1 MSAHAPLIE
10 HRHYPDRV
18 LSDRHDF
25 QQLLLGRG
33 GMVELDVGGRG
44 LRVGP
49 GVLAPVPSG
58 ETHHYLAPGANDIL
72 VLDLPVAWCQA
83 LGVEGIFENERA
95 RGYRAPASL
104 VEAAPAPGAGVE
116 ALARWLSRLQ
126 HALDEGRGRP
136 LPAPRL
142 RLLQLLPRL
151 RGELAHPWRVKEM
164 AALCHLS
171 EAVFARQFREL
182 LGVPPAVW
190 LRRERLALAR
200 QLLVARTR
208 SGSAMA
214 LSEVALVC
222 GFHDAAHFSRVFREA
237 HDVSPGAWR
246 RQAATATHN
255 RSESYKT

>member
-1 MSAHAPLIE
+1 
-10 HRHYPDRV
+10 
-18 LSDRHDF
+18 
-25 QQLLLGRG
+25 
-33 GMVELDVGGRG
+33 
-44 LRVGP
+44 
-49 GVLAPVPSG
+49 
-58 ETHHYLAPGANDIL
+58 
-72 VLDLPVAWCQA
+72 
-83 LGVEGIFENERA
+83 
-95 RGYRAPASL
+95 
-104 VEAAPAPGAGVE
+104 
-116 ALARWLSRLQ
+116 
-126 HALDEGRGRP
+126 P

-200 QLLVARTR
+200 QLLVTRTR